1 MLSLFND
8 HSLEICKIDITFD
21 AGALYQPKFL
31 VAGITNQLFPIAS
44 LHHSAQQI
52 AEFIDYRGIIVEP
65 NTDTYT
71 ACLSV
76 YSLRRYMAELL
87 PLLCEI
93 LASPAFP
100 EEDFLRLCRKRKQ
113 QLLTSFQKTNQV
125 ARNLFYEG
133 LYGSQHILGRYASP
147 DDADKIALDDVRS
160 FFHDRYNLDQA
171 QFQLAGPID
180 DELLASFRSTFPSA
194 APIQT
199 ILPPSVPTEA
209 QFSALS
215 SQPSVHSPQ
224 LTAHSLHTTIPNSVQ
239 STIRLGRI
247 LPLRWDD
254 PDYARFMVLN
264 TILGGYFGS
273 RLMTSVREE
282 KGYTYG
288 IYSQTHI
295 YRDSIVFSISADV
308 GNEVVQP
315 ALQAILDELKRL
327 QDEPVSDKELDIVRH
342 YMEGDF
348 LRSIDGLFECSE
360 RYRQMQIIGLSE
372 RFTNNFFAAIRT
384 VTPTQLQAL
393 AQRFLSSSDLL
404 QVIVGS

>member
-1 MLSLFND
+1 
-8 HSLEICKIDITFD
+8 
-21 AGALYQPKFL
+21 
-31 VAGITNQLFPIAS
+31 
-44 LHHSAQQI
+44 
-52 AEFIDYRGIIVEP
+52 
-65 NTDTYT
+65 
-71 ACLSV
+71 
-76 YSLRRYMAELL
+76 
-87 PLLCEI
+87 
-93 LASPAFP
+93 
-100 EEDFLRLCRKRKQ
+100 
-113 QLLTSFQKTNQV
+113 
-125 ARNLFYEG
+125 
-133 LYGSQHILGRYASP
+133 
-147 DDADKIALDDVRS
+147 
-160 FFHDRYNLDQA
+160 
-171 QFQLAGPID
+171 
-180 DELLASFRSTFPSA
+180 
-194 APIQT
+194 
-199 ILPPSVPTEA
+199 
-209 QFSALS
+209 
-215 SQPSVHSPQ
+215 
-224 LTAHSLHTTIPNSVQ
+224 
-239 STIRLGRI
+239 
-247 LPLRWDD
+247 
-254 PDYARFMVLN
+254 MVLN